1 MFKVHGSKI
10 LQAVSTA
17 TQFQGF
23 HFLHCLQPEGT
34 AADQNSP
41 FAHAFLQVGQQKLA
55 VKGVDGGDVG
65 EDVLHHL
72 YGERAFICLLHELGA
87 ENLRSRWQRDD

>member
-1 MFKVHGSKI
+1 MYGSKI
-10 LQAVSTA
+10 LQAASIA

-23 HFLHCLQPEGT
+23 HFLNSLQSEGT
-34 AADQNSP
+34 AAHQHSP
-41 FAHAFLQVGQQKLA
+41 LAHALLQVGQQELA

-72 YGERAFICLLHELGA
+72 HRERAFICLLHELGA
-87 ENLRSRWQRDD
+87 ENLRCRWQQGD